1 MIYLFSE
8 LKRAGIAP
16 DAANYRAVI
25 VALDREGD
33 WRRALELYDE
43 FLVGAGSSP
52 SELAAEAEAGAEVG
66 AEAGAETGTS
76 VDAEA
81 GARMGRLTPLA
92 NELHD
97 DDRSRVVAGPE
108 NSESTAVSSSSAVG
122 STTHIQALRLELGPG
137 LGCTLAALRACAK
150 GGEWRRAL
158 ALCRTLDVR
167 QPSQERIERAM
178 VIRGFTEALRA
189 CQQAR
194 EAGAVMDVL
203 AVMREY
209 GLKPNMQCFTIA
221 IRTLEDAGK
230 WQLVLEVVDMMWHH
244 GHDPTRIDYGRER
257 LTRNMV
263 AGGPDAEVTGSMFP

>member
-8 LKRAGIAP
+8 LERAGIAP

-43 FLVGAGSSP
+43 FLVGAVSSP
-52 SELAAEAEAGAEVG
+52 SELAAEAEARAAVG
-66 AEAGAETGTS
+66 VEA
-76 VDAEA
+76 DAEA
-81 GARMGRLTPLA
+81 GKTVDAEVGPRMGRLTPRA
-92 NELHD
+92 YELHR
-97 DDRSRVVAGPE
+97 DDRNDVVAGPE
-108 NSESTAVSSSSAVG
+108 NSEATAVSSTSPSG

-158 ALCRTLDVR
+158 ALCRTLDIR

-178 VIRGFTEALRA
+178 IIRGFTQALRT

-194 EAGAVMDVL
+194 EAGAIMDVL
-203 AVMREY
+203 AVMQEY
-209 GLKPNMQCFTIA
+209 GLKPNIECFTIA

-230 WQLVLEVVDMMWHH
+230 WQLALEVVDMMRQH
-244 GHDPTRIDYGRER
+244 GHDPVRIEYGRER
-257 LTRNMV
+257 LSRNMV
-263 AGGPDAEVTGSMFP
+263 TGGPDAEM